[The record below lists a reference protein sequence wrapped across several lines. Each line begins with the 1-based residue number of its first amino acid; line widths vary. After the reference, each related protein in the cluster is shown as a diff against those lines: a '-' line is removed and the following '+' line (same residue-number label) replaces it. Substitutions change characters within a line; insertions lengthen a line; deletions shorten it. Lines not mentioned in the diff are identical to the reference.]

1 TAKVNAGILD
11 TVKNNPEYFVSFN
24 NGISAVATGITYDKS
39 VAKQIARI
47 EKIENFQIVNG
58 GQTTATLFECLKE
71 KLNDKLEEVNVPV
84 KLTVVKNVG
93 EADSFIRDIS
103 IYSNTQTAIKKSD
116 PPSNLQYY
124 IEIKKLSQDCLSTA
138 ANQNYICYFERT
150 NGEYE
155 TELRRNNAS
164 VK

>member
-1 TAKVNAGILD
+1 
-11 TVKNNPEYFVSFN
+11 VKNTPEHFVSFN
-24 NGISAVATGITYDKS
+24 NGISAVATGITYEKNMS
-39 VAKQIARI
+39 KPLTRI

-58 GQTTATLFECLKE
+58 GQTTATLFECYKE
-71 KLNDKLEEVNVPV
+71 KLREKLDEVSVPV
-84 KLTVVKNVG
+84 KLTVVKNLG

-103 IYSNTQTAIKKSD
+103 VYSNTQTAIKKSD

-138 ANQNYICYFERT
+138 ENQNYICYFERT